1 MFPSVPILTCRYYC
15 SQRVIECVWS
25 TQPQGSLSEIV
36 HKDRLSGNES
46 LAGCLDSPEQDSKLV

>member
-1 MFPSVPILTCRYYC
+1 MFPAVHILTCRYYC

-36 HKDRLSGNES
+36 HKDRLLNDS
-46 LAGCLDSPEQDSKLV
+46 LAGCMDSLEQDSKLV